1 MLRENNNG
9 FSLLELLIA
18 LAVASILISV
28 ITVTFNTQKES
39 YSIQAQIT
47 EMIQT
52 SRAAMDLMTRE
63 IRMAGYDPAGGD
75 FNGLL
80 TDSSKLQ
87 IFSDLNGDGDTDDE
101 DEAIIYSHEETA
113 LRIDRA
119 TGEGTQS
126 LAENIQDFN
135 FTCYKAD
142 GSETSVADEIRQ
154 VQITLTARSRKPDP
168 NFAENSGYRTYVLTS
183 MITPKNLGY

>member
-80 TDSSKLQ
+80 TDSDGLH

-101 DEAIIYSHEETA
+101 NETIIYSHEETA
-113 LRIDRA
+113 LRIDRE
-119 TGEGTQS
+119 TGGNIQP
-126 LAENIQDFN
+126 LAEDIQSFDY
-135 FTCYKAD
+135 TCYKDD
-142 GSETSVADEIRQ
+142 GSETIVADEIRQ

-168 NFAENSGYRTYVLTS
+168 SFTDNNGYRTYVLTS
-183 MITPKNLGY
+183 RITPTNLGY